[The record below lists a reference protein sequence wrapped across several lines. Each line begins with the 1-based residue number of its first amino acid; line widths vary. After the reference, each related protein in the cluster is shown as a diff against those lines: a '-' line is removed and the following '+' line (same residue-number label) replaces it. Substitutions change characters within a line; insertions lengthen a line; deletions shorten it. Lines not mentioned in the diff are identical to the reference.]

1 MLITKMSLPR
11 RTILRG
17 FGTALALP
25 LLDAMVPA
33 LSAIAKTPASPT
45 RRLGVVYVPNGMAM
59 EYWTPA
65 AEGANYELTPILKPL
80 EPFRDRMLVLSGL
93 HGHWNATHAG
103 GSTSFLTGASGQ
115 TGEVDIRIDEAMSVD
130 QVVAKQYAN
139 ETQLASLELAL
150 DSRGNAGQ
158 CSGGYSCVYTNT
170 LSWSSP
176 TTPLPG
182 ESNPRAVFERLF
194 GDTGSTNAAVRRASV
209 ERGSSLL
216 DSVMGKIVDLQ
227 RQIGPSDRTKV
238 DEYLEGVRDVERR
251 FQKAEEQSAREL
263 PLMDQPEGTPAT
275 VGEHARL
282 MFDMQLLA
290 YQADLTRVC
299 TLMVGR
305 EQTGRT
311 YNEIGVAEAHHPLSH
326 HRNDA
331 AKIAT
336 MSKINIFHAQ
346 LIAEYLAKL
355 KATPDGDG
363 SLLDHVMILYGAGMS
378 NSNSHDHHNLPLLL
392 LGGGAGTLKGGR
404 HLKYQNDTPS
414 ANLLV
419 TMMDKMGVPRERIG
433 DSTGKLNVETLS
445 GV

>member
-1 MLITKMSLPR
+1 MLIMKMSLPR

-17 FGTALALP
+17 LGTALALP
-25 LLDAMVPA
+25 LLEAMVPA
-33 LSAIAKTPASPT
+33 LSAIAKTPANPT
-45 RRLGVVYVPNGMAM
+45 RRLGAVYVPNGMSM
-59 EYWTPA
+59 EYWTPV
-65 AEGANYELTPILKPL
+65 AEGSAYELTPILHPL
-80 EPFRDRMLVLSGL
+80 APFRDQMLVLSGL

-103 GSTSFLTGASGQ
+103 GSTSFLTGAQGQ
-115 TGEVDIRIDEAMSVD
+115 TGEVDIRIDETMSMD
-130 QVVAKQYAN
+130 QIVAKQYAQ

-170 LSWSSP
+170 LSWSSA

-182 ESNPRAVFERLF
+182 ESNPRAVFERMF
-194 GDTGSTNAAVRRASV
+194 GDTGSTNVAIRRASV
-209 ERGSSLL
+209 EKGSSLL
-216 DSVMGKIVDLQ
+216 DSVMEKISDLQ
-227 RQIGPSDRTKV
+227 RQIGPSDRAKV

-263 PLMDQPEGTPAT
+263 PVMDQPEGTPAT
-275 VGEHARL
+275 FGEHARL

-299 TLMVGR
+299 TLMMGR
-305 EQTGRT
+305 EQTGRVYT
-311 YNEIGVAEAHHPLSH
+311 EIGVSEAHHPLSH
-326 HRNDA
+326 HRNDPV
-331 AKIAT
+331 KIAT
-336 MSKINIFHAQ
+336 MSKINAFHTQ
-346 LIAEYLAKL
+346 LLAEYLAKL

-378 NSNSHDHHNLPLLL
+378 NSNAHDHHNLPLLL
-392 LGGGAGTLKGGR
+392 LGGGSGTLKGGR
-404 HLKYQNDTPS
+404 HLKYANETPS

-433 DSTGKLNVETLS
+433 DSSGKLDIDTLS

>member
-17 FGTALALP
+17 LGTALALP

-33 LSAIAKTPASPT
+33 LSAIAKTPANPT
-45 RRLGVVYVPNGMAM
+45 RRFGAIYVPNGMAM

-65 AEGANYELTPILKPL
+65 AEGTSFELTPILQPL
-80 EPFRDRMLVLSGL
+80 APFRDRAIVFSGL

-115 TGEVDIRIDEAMSVD
+115 TGEVDIRIDEAKSMD
-130 QVVAKQYAN
+130 QVIAQHYAK

-170 LSWSSP
+170 LSWSSA

-182 ESNPRAVFERLF
+182 ESNPRAVFERMF
-194 GDTGSTNAAVRRASV
+194 GDTGTTNAAIRQASV

-216 DSVMGKIVDLQ
+216 DSVVDKIATLQ
-227 RQIGPSDRTKV
+227 REVGPADRAKV
-238 DEYLEGVRDVERR
+238 DEYLQGVRDVERR

-263 PLMDQPEGTPAT
+263 PAIDQPEGEPAT
-275 VGEHARL
+275 FGEHARL

-299 TLMVGR
+299 TLMMGR
-305 EQTGRT
+305 EQTGRVYT
-311 YNEIGVAEAHHPLSH
+311 EIGVSEAHHPLSH

-336 MSKINIFHAQ
+336 MAKINVFHVQ
-346 LIAEYLAKL
+346 LVAEYLAKL

-363 SLLDHVMILYGAGMS
+363 TLLDHSMILYGAGMS
-378 NSNSHDHHNLPLLL
+378 NSNSHDHHNLPLVL
-392 LGGGAGTLKGGR
+392 LGGGAGTLKSGR
-404 HLKYQNDTPS
+404 HLKYTKEMPS

-419 TMMDKMGVPRERIG
+419 TMMDKMGVPQDRIG
-433 DSTGKLNVETLS
+433 DSTGKLDIDTLS

>member
-1 MLITKMSLPR
+1 MSLPR

-17 FGTALALP
+17 LGTALALP

-33 LSAIAKTPASPT
+33 LSAITKTPANPAK
-45 RRLGVVYVPNGMAM
+45 RFGAIYVPNGMAM
-59 EYWTPA
+59 EFWTPV
-65 AEGANYELTPILKPL
+65 AEGTTYELTPILRPL
-80 EPFRDRMLVLSGL
+80 ASHRDQMVVLSGL

-115 TGEVDIRIDEAMSVD
+115 TGEVDIRIDETMSVD
-130 QVVAKQYAN
+130 QIVAKHFAA

-150 DSRGNAGQ
+150 DSRGNSGQ

-182 ESNPRAVFERLF
+182 ESDPRAVFERMF
-194 GDTGSTNAAVRRASV
+194 GDTGSTKKAARLANL
-209 ERGSSLL
+209 EKGKSLL
-216 DSVMGKIVDLQ
+216 DSVMDKVADLQ

-238 DEYLEGVRDVERR
+238 DEYLSSVRDVERR

-263 PLMDQPEGTPAT
+263 PPMDQPDGAPAT
-275 VGEHARL
+275 FGEHARL
-282 MFDMQLLA
+282 MFDMQVLA

-299 TLMVGR
+299 TLMMGR
-305 EQTGRT
+305 EQTGRV
-311 YNEIGVAEAHHPLSH
+311 YSEIGVSEAHHPLSH

-336 MSKINIFHAQ
+336 MSKINTFHTQ
-346 LIAEYLAKL
+346 LLAEYLGKL

-363 SLLDHVMILYGAGMS
+363 TLLDHVMILYGAGMS

-392 LGGGAGTLKGGR
+392 LGGAGAQVKGGR
-404 HLKYQNDTPS
+404 HLKYKNDTPS
-414 ANLLV
+414 VNLLV
-419 TMMDKMGVPRERIG
+419 TMMDKMGVPIDRVG
-433 DSTGKLNVETLS
+433 DSSGKLNLETLS